1 MVEKIKWIAG
11 IFAVLVLV
19 LLGYGAWLVAV
30 LPDVAYLADTDP
42 GETALMRER
51 GPARAQF
58 WVPLAEISER
68 LVQAVLMAEDAGFY
82 HHRGFDLHE
91 IRQALERNWREGRT
105 VRGASTISQQLAKN
119 LFLSTERTYGRKL
132 KEAILVHRLEKSL
145 SKDRILE
152 IYLNVIEWGDGV
164 YGAEAAAR
172 RTFGKSCAHLDA
184 VEAATLAA
192 MIPNPRRLD
201 PCRRPESVRT
211 RRERILTWM
220 HKANY
225 LDEAEL
231 AQALEREPRLV
242 CSDLVGEK

>member
-1 MVEKIKWIAG
+1 MKWLAG
-11 IFAVLVLV
+11 ALTFLVVGLG
-19 LLGYGAWLVAV
+19 GYGAWLVAV

-51 GPARAQF
+51 GPARSQF
-58 WVPLAEISER
+58 WVPLAGISER
-68 LVQAVLMAEDAGFY
+68 LIQAVLMAEDAGFY
-82 HHRGFDLHE
+82 YHRGFDLYE
-91 IRQALERNWREGRT
+91 IRQALERNWQEGRT
-105 VRGASTISQQLAKN
+105 VRGASTITQQLAKN

-132 KEAILVHRLEKSL
+132 KEAILVHRLEKAL

-172 RTFGKSCAHLDA
+172 RTFGKSCAHLDV
-184 VEAATLAA
+184 VEAVTLAA

-201 PCRRPESVRT
+201 PCRRPESVRA
-211 RRERILTWM
+211 RRERILKWM
-220 HKANY
+220 YKANH

-231 AQALEREPRLV
+231 ARALESEPRLA
-242 CSDLVGEK
+242 CAHLLGEK